1 MLKLNKILRKDLK
14 MLGAII
20 GDIAGSTFEFN
31 NYRKKDFEIFAKGS
45 CPTDDTLM
53 TVAVA
58 NAIMK
63 TEKEVPKFLVGKA
76 LDDEFYKKL
85 EKNAR
90 DEMVSIG
97 KDFVYAEFGPMFNEW
112 IWSKEHKPYESWG
125 DGAAMRISPVGFCA
139 RNFEEASEMSRII
152 TGVSHNHPETFKGAE
167 CVVHCI
173 MMLRNKTADQKELK
187 EIVQKKWYK
196 DILPVEHIRKT
207 VGFDASCQYVVPQ
220 AISCFLESK
229 DFEDAIRT
237 AVSSGGD
244 SDTVADIAGALA
256 EAYWGIPEKFKVLAE
271 KKNNELLMSFINDVN
286 KEWEKFVSD
295 IKPLKRKKKW
305 LFF

>member
-1 MLKLNKILRKDLK
+1 
-14 MLGAII
+14 MLGAIF
-20 GDIAGSTFEFN
+20 GDITGSTFEFD
-31 NYRKKDFEIFAKGS
+31 NYRKKDFEIFAEGS

-63 TEKEVPKFLVGKA
+63 TEKQVPRFLTGKE

-85 EKNAR
+85 EENTR
-90 DEMVSIG
+90 EEMISIG
-97 KDFVYAEFGPMFNEW
+97 KDFVYAEFGPMFREW

-139 RNFEEASEMSRII
+139 RNFEEASKMSRII
-152 TGVSHNHPETFKGAE
+152 TGVSHNHPEAYKGAE

-173 MMLRNKTADQKELK
+173 LLLKSKITDQKELK
-187 EIVQKKWYK
+187 EIVKKKWYK
-196 DILPVEHIRKT
+196 DILTVERIRKT
-207 VGFDASCQYVVPQ
+207 VKFDASCQYVVPQ

-244 SDTVADIAGALA
+244 SDTVADIVGALA
-256 EAYWGIPEKFKVLAE
+256 EAYWEIPEKFKVLTE
-271 KKNNELLMSFINDVN
+271 KKNDELLMSFINDVN
-286 KEWEKFVSD
+286 KEWEKFVND
-295 IKPLKRKKKW
+295 IKPLKQVKKKKW
-305 LFF
+305 IFF

>member
-1 MLKLNKILRKDLK
+1 

-20 GDIAGSTFEFN
+20 GDIAGSTFEFD
-31 NYRKKDFEIFAKGS
+31 NYRKKDFEMFAVGS

-63 TEKEVPKFLVGKA
+63 TEKQVPRFLTGKE

-85 EKNAR
+85 EENAR

-97 KDFVYAEFGPMFNEW
+97 KDFVYAEFGPMFREW
-112 IWSKEHKPYESWG
+112 IWSKEHKLYESWG

-139 RNFEEASEMSRII
+139 RNFEEASKMSKVI
-152 TGVSHNHPETFKGAE
+152 TGVSHNHPEAYKGAE
-167 CVVHCI
+167 CVAHCI
-173 MMLRNKTADQKELK
+173 LMLKNKITDQKKLK

-196 DILPVEHIRKT
+196 DILTVEHIRKT
-207 VGFDASCQYVVPQ
+207 VEFDTSCQYVVPQ

-229 DFEDAIRT
+229 DFEDTIRT

-244 SDTVADIAGALA
+244 SDTVADIAGAFA
-256 EAYWGIPEKFKVLAE
+256 QAYWGIPEEFKVLAE
-271 KKNNELLMSFINDVN
+271 KKNDEMLMSFINDVN
-286 KEWEKFVSD
+286 KEWEKFIDD
-295 IKPLKRKKKW
+295 IKPLKQGKKKKW
-305 LFF
+305 IFF

>member
-1 MLKLNKILRKDLK
+1 

-20 GDIAGSTFEFN
+20 GDIAGSTFEFD
-31 NYRKKDFEIFAKGS
+31 NYRKKDFEIFAEGS

-58 NAIMK
+58 NTIMK
-63 TEKEVPKFLVGKA
+63 TEKEVPRFLVGKA

-112 IWSKEHKPYESWG
+112 IWSREHKPYESWG

-139 RNFEEASEMSRII
+139 RNFKEASEMSRVI
-152 TGVSHNHPETFKGAE
+152 TGVSHNHPESYKGAE
-167 CVVHCI
+167 CVAHCI
-173 MMLRNKTADQKELK
+173 MMLKNKTADQKELK

-196 DILPVEHIRKT
+196 DILPVDHIRKT

-256 EAYWGIPEKFKVLAE
+256 QAYWGIPEKFKVLAE
-271 KKNNELLMSFINDVN
+271 KKNDEMLMSFINEVN
-286 KEWEKFVSD
+286 KEWEKFLND
-295 IKPLKRKKKW
+295 IKPLEQAKKKKW
-305 LFF
+305 FFF